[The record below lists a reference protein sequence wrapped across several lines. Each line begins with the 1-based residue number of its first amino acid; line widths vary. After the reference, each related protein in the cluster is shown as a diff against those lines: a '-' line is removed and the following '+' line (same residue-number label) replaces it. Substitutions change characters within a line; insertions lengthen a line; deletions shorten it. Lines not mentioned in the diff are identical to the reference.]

1 MSHRNPI
8 TLALAN
14 AKDLIKSTAAALM
27 SGAVIPKS
35 DLMQNLTLLVEILT
49 TAQSEANKLTERE
62 VDHSI
67 ITANVR
73 EYAVELLFSLDE
85 KQTAYKPRS
94 HGDNIELVHELL
106 ELVDGK
112 EQGDE

>member
-35 DLMQNLTLLVEILT
+35 DLMQNLTLLVEI
-49 TAQSEANKLTERE
+49 ADYR
-62 VDHSI
+62 
-67 ITANVR
+67 
-73 EYAVELLFSLDE
+73 AVGGQ
-85 KQTAYKPRS
+85 QT
-94 HGDNIELVHELL
+94 N
-106 ELVDGK
+106 
-112 EQGDE
+112 

>member
-8 TLALAN
+8 TIALAN

-62 VDHSI
+62 VDQSC
-67 ITANVR
+67 TLATVR
-73 EYAVELLFSLDE
+73 EYAVELLFSLDAT
-85 KQTAYKPRS
+85 QTAYKPRP
-94 HGDNIELVHELL
+94 HADNIELIHELL

-112 EQGDE
+112 EQCDE